1 MLYTALYM
9 ASVRTQVYL
18 TVEQRRRIWELM
30 AREGIS
36 LAALIRAAVDAYL
49 DGAAPDV
56 KQSLAATFGVSPDFV
71 VPSRDEWDRG

>member
-18 TVEQRRRIWELM
+18 TVEQRRRLRDLM
-30 AREGIS
+30 AREGVS

-49 DGAAPDV
+49 DGAVPDV
-56 KQSLAATFGVSPDFV
+56 KQSLAATFGVSPDFA
-71 VPSRDEWDRG
+71 VPSRDEWDDG